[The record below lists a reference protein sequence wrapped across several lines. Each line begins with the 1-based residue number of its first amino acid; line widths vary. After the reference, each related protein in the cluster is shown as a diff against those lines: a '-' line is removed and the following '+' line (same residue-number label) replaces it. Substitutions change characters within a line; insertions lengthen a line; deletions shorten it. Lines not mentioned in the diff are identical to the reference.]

1 VLYQR
6 SFAIEKRLDETIDL
20 IRTGHYSTP
29 TLAAALKVSIPTV
42 SRCITALRERG
53 YDIQS
58 IRGESGWH
66 YVLMAGS
73 GRDGHRSLRA
83 SHLTSHATA

>member
-6 SFAIEKRLDETIDL
+6 SFAIEKRLLETLDL
-20 IRTGHYSTP
+20 IRTGSYSTP

-53 YDIQS
+53 YDIGS
-58 IRGESGWH
+58 VRGESGWH
-66 YVLMAGS
+66 YVLSEGNS
-73 GRDGHRSLRA
+73 HKGNRHRRD
-83 SHLTSHATA
+83 SHLTSQATA

>member
-1 VLYQR
+1 MLYQR
-6 SFAIEKRLDETIDL
+6 SFAIEKRLSEALDL
-20 IRTGHYSTP
+20 IRKGNHSTP

-53 YDIQS
+53 HDIWS

-66 YVLMAGS
+66 YVLTAGS
-73 GRDGHRSLRA
+73 TRKGSRPRHE

>member
-1 VLYQR
+1 MLYQR
-6 SFAIEKRLDETIDL
+6 SFAIEKRLTETLDL
-20 IRTGHYSTP
+20 IRKGNHSTP

-53 YDIQS
+53 YDIWS

-66 YVLMAGS
+66 YVLTAGT
-73 GRDGHRSLRA
+73 RRERSLTQRE
-83 SHLTSHATA
+83 SHLTSQATA